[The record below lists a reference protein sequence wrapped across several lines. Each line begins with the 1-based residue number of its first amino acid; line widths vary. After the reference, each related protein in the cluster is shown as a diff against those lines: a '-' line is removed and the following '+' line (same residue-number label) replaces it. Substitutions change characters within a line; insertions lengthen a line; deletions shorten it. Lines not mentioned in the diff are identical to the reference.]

1 MQCLDIGIFMD
12 LMALWVSV
20 LNQTP
25 QLMLVADKAHRFLH
39 NEHQGI
45 PQRINIQITSPSNQK
60 QVS

>member
-1 MQCLDIGIFMD
+1 MY
-12 LMALWVSV
+12 LMGFGAGTLTPWVSV

-25 QLMLVADKAHRFLH
+25 QLMLVADKAHGFLR

-45 PQRINIQITSPSNQK
+45 PQRINIQITSPLNQK